1 MDPSAGITPP
11 PCNNQ
16 STKIQGAT
24 VSQSQTNAAAASEQ
38 ASTYAAKDTP
48 PVDFKGGSY
57 KNKKKS
63 SAIDRISREK
73 EQINYKYKEYY
84 EILFKNNTY
93 TIYSHSEKDAIHIF
107 LKNKIYKRDY
117 ILQIKKIESMRDV
130 KKNIIV
136 KDKKYSLYIVRG
148 FKKNVFDKI

>member
-24 VSQSQTNAAAASEQ
+24 VSQSQTGATAASEQ
-38 ASTYAAKDTP
+38 ASTYAEKDTS
-48 PVDFKGGSY
+48 PVQFSGGSY
-57 KNKKKS
+57 KNKKS
-63 SAIDRISREK
+63 TNINRINREK
-73 EQINYKYKEYY
+73 KTIDYKYKEYY
-84 EILFKNNTY
+84 EILFKNKSY

-117 ILQIKKIESMRDV
+117 ILQIKKIESMRDA

-136 KDKKYSLYIVRG
+136 KNKNYSLYIVRG

>member
-11 PCNNQ
+11 PCSNQ
-16 STKIQGAT
+16 STKIQGAAF
-24 VSQSQTNAAAASEQ
+24 SQSQTNTAAASEQ
-38 ASTYAAKDTP
+38 TSTYAAKDTP
-48 PVDFKGGSY
+48 PVEFNGGSY

-63 SAIDRISREK
+63 PAIARISREK
-73 EQINYKYKEYY
+73 ESIDYKYKEYY
-84 EILFKNNTY
+84 EILFKNKSY
-93 TIYSHSEKDAIHIF
+93 TIYSNGEKDAIHIF

-117 ILQIKKIESMRDV
+117 ILQIKKIESMRDA

-136 KDKKYSLYIVRG
+136 KNKNYSLYIVRG

>member
-16 STKIQGAT
+16 STKIQGST
-24 VSQSQTNAAAASEQ
+24 ISQSQTNAATASEQ
-38 ASTYAAKDTP
+38 TSTYAAKDTS
-48 PVDFKGGSY
+48 PVQFSGGSY
-57 KNKKKS
+57 KNKKS
-63 SAIDRISREK
+63 TIIARINREK
-73 EQINYKYKEYY
+73 EAIDYKYKEYY
-84 EILFKNNTY
+84 EILFKNKSY

-117 ILQIKKIESMRDV
+117 ILQIKKIESMRNT

-136 KDKKYSLYIVRG
+136 KNKNYSLYIVRG

>member
-1 MDPSAGITPP
+1 MDPSAEITLPS
-11 PCNNQ
+11 CNNQ
-16 STKIQGAT
+16 STKIQPST
-24 VSQSQTNAAAASEQ
+24 ISQSQSSASAASEQ
-38 ASTYAAKDTP
+38 ASTYAAKDTS

-57 KNKKKS
+57 KNKKKIS
-63 SAIDRISREK
+63 SIARISREK
-73 EQINYKYKEYY
+73 ESIDYKYKEYY

-93 TIYSHSEKDAIHIF
+93 TIYSHNEKDAIHIF
-107 LKNKIYKRDY
+107 LKNKMYKRDY

-136 KDKKYSLYIVRG
+136 KDKNYSLYIVRG

>member
-1 MDPSAGITPP
+1 MDPSAEITPP

-16 STKIQGAT
+16 PTKIQPAT
-24 VSQSQTNAAAASEQ
+24 ISQSQSSAAAASQQ
-38 ASTYAAKDTP
+38 AATYAAKDTP
-48 PVDFKGGSY
+48 PVAFSGGSY
-57 KNKKKS
+57 KKKS
-63 SAIDRISREK
+63 STINRIIREK

-84 EILFKNNTY
+84 EILFKNKSY

-136 KDKKYSLYIVRG
+136 KDKNYSLYIIRG